1 MNSEIK
7 WQKSSFSGGGGEQCL
22 ELAEVAGEILVRE
35 SDDPDVIVKTT
46 QAKLRAFV
54 LGAKNGEFDHLFS

>member
-22 ELAEVAGEILVRE
+22 ELAEVAAR
-35 SDDPDVIVKTT
+35 SSYARATT
-46 QAKLRAFV
+46 PT
-54 LGAKNGEFDHLFS
+54 

>member
-22 ELAEVAGEILVRE
+22 ELADVAGEILVRE
-35 SDDPDVIVKTT
+35 SDDPNVILKTT
-46 QAKLRAFV
+46 PAKLHAFIQGV
-54 LGAKNGEFDHLFS
+54 KAGEFDHFAR